1 MKAFLHFSLE
11 GHVIQMSEPEQKPGG
26 SSVPGL
32 SHILRP
38 DLPMNS
44 VSMHPALSAPAPQVP
59 HVQSCWW
66 LYLPS

>member
-44 VSMHPALSAPAPQVP
+44 VSMHPALSAPAP
-59 HVQSCWW
+59 
-66 LYLPS
+66 